1 MGQYS
6 RPFVP
11 SPCETDLWEFHGG
24 VHLFF
29 NKTWKPTSVHIYYQF
44 LLYCL
49 SPLSS
54 RFTSSWGEG
63 GISVC
68 CLSTKLGLS
77 HLRLIWTAF
86 IAHWDEC
93 WSLLYAFPP
102 YLVTW
107 SILITHFC
115 HQNSL
120 LHIFTSASLKNW
132 LSLLIPGH
140 LFWSTRAQY

>member
-1 MGQYS
+1 MGQYG
-6 RPFVP
+6 RPFPHPVKLT
-11 SPCETDLWEFHGG
+11 CENFMVDFH
-24 VHLFF
+24 HFF
-29 NKTWKPTSVHIYYQF
+29 NKTWKPTSIHIYYQF

-54 RFTSSWGEG
+54 RFTNSWGEG
-63 GISVC
+63 VILVC
-68 CLSTKLGLS
+68 CLSTKLGLR
-77 HLRLIWTAF
+77 HLHLIWTAF
-86 IAHWDEC
+86 IAHWDQC

-120 LHIFTSASLKNW
+120 LHIFTSAFLKNW
-132 LSLLIPGH
+132 LSIPIPGH
-140 LFWSTRAQY
+140 LFWSTRAQ